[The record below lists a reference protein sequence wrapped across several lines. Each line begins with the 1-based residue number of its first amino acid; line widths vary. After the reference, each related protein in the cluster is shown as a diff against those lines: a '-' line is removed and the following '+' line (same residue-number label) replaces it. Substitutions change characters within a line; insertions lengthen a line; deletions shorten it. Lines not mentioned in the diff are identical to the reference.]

1 MHILIRAAMVLAAGM
16 AGWALAKRK
25 SRPAEAQDPHV
36 VYLDDEDA
44 VIDAPQSPAEPSSV
58 QAEVLHC
65 YRRMDPLTL
74 IGASEVTFV
83 LADGT
88 EVKLTIQGEGGTHLQ
103 EGDCGM
109 LTWKGN
115 TFILFEKDN
124 DEVIGGM
131 FYAPAGEA
139 ENHE

>member
-1 MHILIRAAMVLAAGM
+1 MGFLMRMAILAAAGV
-16 AGWALAKRK
+16 AGWALFRRK
-25 SRPAEAQDPHV
+25 EKPAGAGDGQPQV
-36 VYLDDEDA
+36 VYLSDEDA
-44 VIDAPQSPAEPSSV
+44 VIDGAREPSTAP
-58 QAEVLHC
+58 AEVLHC

-74 IGASEVTFV
+74 IGASEVTFM
-83 LADGT
+83 LADAT
-88 EVKLTIQGEGGTHLQ
+88 EVKLTIQGEGGPHLQ

-124 DEVIGGM
+124 GEVIGGM
-131 FYAPAGEA
+131 FYAPAEEA

>member
-1 MHILIRAAMVLAAGM
+1 MHFLIRAAMVLAAGA

-25 SRPAEAQDPHV
+25 SRQAEGQDPHV

-44 VIDAPQSPAEPSSV
+44 VIDAPQSVAEPMPVPAEV
-58 QAEVLHC
+58 CHC

-74 IGASEVTFV
+74 IGASDVTFV
-83 LADGT
+83 LESGE
-88 EVKLTIQGEGGTHLQ
+88 EVKLRVTGEGGKHLQ
-103 EGDCGM
+103 EGDRGL

-124 DEVIGGM
+124 GEMIGGM
-131 FYAPAGEA
+131 FYAPAGE
-139 ENHE
+139 EHDE